1 MAFDLDTIRQN
12 FPIVE
17 RCIYFNHASVGP
29 ISRRVRQAMD
39 RHSQLHVES
48 IDTVTQESEPVRA
61 RGRTLAAKLVGSKP
75 ERIAYIQNTSHGLS
89 LIAHGIEWQPGDN
102 VVVPAMEFPSN
113 YLIWKSLESKD
124 VSLRLW
130 PLKDGRLRV
139 QDLEPLIDSRTRV
152 VTLSQV
158 QYHNGFKCDLAS
170 ISALCHSNNALFVV
184 DGTQSVGAI
193 PIDVAREGVDALVV
207 SAHKWLLGPFGIGF
221 MALSDHAFDQLKV
234 AILGWYSV
242 NEPFEFRRELDL
254 LPTAER
260 FEPGTKND
268 VGIFGLT
275 ARLEEIQELGLDAI
289 ENWILNLND
298 HVATVIKAKGYIVT
312 SPWDHL
318 ERSGI
323 LTFTHPVIPS
333 ETLLEHLQ
341 VATIKASLRGGAIRI
356 SPHYYNSDQEIETL
370 LNALPD

>member
-1 MAFDLDTIRQN
+1 MTYNLEAIRRD
-12 FPIVE
+12 FPVVE

-39 RHSQLHVES
+39 RHSQLHVEC
-48 IDTVTQESEPVRA
+48 IDTVTQESEPVRSK
-61 RGRTLAAKLVGSKP
+61 GRSLAAKLVGSKP
-75 ERIAYIQNTSHGLS
+75 QRIAYIQNTSHGLS
-89 LIAHGIEWQPGDN
+89 LIAHGIDWQPGDN

-113 YLIWKSLESKD
+113 YLIWKSLESKG

-130 PLKDGRLRV
+130 PLKDGRLRAE
-139 QDLEPLIDSRTRV
+139 DLEPLVDSRTRV

-170 ISALCHSNNALFVV
+170 ISAICHSHNALFVV
-184 DGTQSVGAI
+184 DGTQSVGAVAV
-193 PIDVAREGVDALVV
+193 DVDSDGIDALVV

-221 MALSDHAFDQLKV
+221 MALSDRAFDQLKV
-234 AILGWYSV
+234 AVLGWYSV

-268 VGIFGLT
+268 VGIFGMT
-275 ARLEEIQELGLDAI
+275 TRLEEIHELGLNAI
-289 ENWILNLND
+289 ESWILNLND
-298 HVATVIKAKGYIVT
+298 RLATAIKAKGYVVT
-312 SPWDHL
+312 SPWGRS

-323 LTFTHPVIPS
+323 LTLTHRLIPS

-341 VATIKASLRGGAIRI
+341 AATIKASVRGGALRI
-356 SPHYYNSDQEIETL
+356 SPHYYNSESEIEIL
-370 LNALPD
+370 ANALPD